1 MTKLIFKIGKQVLL
15 FLLILLCAYL
25 IFLTLEG
32 LNDLVFHSYKTKRV
46 FWPFDNQYFLDIDLM
61 VKYAEHFWDI
71 IAKSLVAFVLIFGA
85 IIPYFTKLYSVVK
98 KHLSCKNLSKNI
110 DK

>member
-32 LNDLVFHSYKTKRV
+32 LNDL
-46 FWPFDNQYFLDIDLM
+46 DLM

-85 IIPYFTKLYSVVK
+85 IIPYCTKLYSVVK
-98 KHLSCKNLSKNI
+98 KHLSCKNLGKNI